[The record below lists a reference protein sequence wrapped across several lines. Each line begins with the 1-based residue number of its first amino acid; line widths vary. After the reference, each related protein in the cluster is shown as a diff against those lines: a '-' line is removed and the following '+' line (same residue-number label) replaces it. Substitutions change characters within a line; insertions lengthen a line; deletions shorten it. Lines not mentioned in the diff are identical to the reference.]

1 MLLPL
6 SNNLAALVLD
16 IFQRHLSTINE
27 MLEIKAKGLI

>member
-6 SNNLAALVLD
+6 SNTLVALEPD

-27 MLEIKAKGLI
+27 MVEIKAKGLI